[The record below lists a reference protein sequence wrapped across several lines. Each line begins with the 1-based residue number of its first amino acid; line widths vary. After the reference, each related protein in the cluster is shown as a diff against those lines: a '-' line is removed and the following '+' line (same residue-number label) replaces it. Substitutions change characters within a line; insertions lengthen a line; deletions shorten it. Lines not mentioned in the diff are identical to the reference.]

1 MADNLVVVES
11 PAKAKTIKKYL
22 GKDFEVLASYG
33 HVRDLVPK
41 EGAVDPDSGY
51 TMRYQVLEK
60 NERHI
65 ESIARGLAK
74 SKALYL
80 ATDPDRE
87 GEAIAWHLKEIL
99 KSRGELDG
107 KAVHRVVFYEI
118 TRNAIRAAVAQ
129 PRDLSL
135 DLVNAQQARRALD
148 YLVGFNLSPLLWKK
162 VRRGLS
168 AGRVQSPALRMIC
181 EREEEIAAFVKQE
194 YWTLEG
200 EGTHRSPPFPLK
212 LTEYAGKKVEQFSF
226 TNETQAREVE
236 RNIQAAASQAVGRHE
251 PDRGVSGS
259 VAPERLGQLR
269 VIAVDRKQRRRT
281 PAPPFTTSTLQQEA
295 ARKLGYNA
303 RRTMRLAQQLY
314 EGVDLGEGNVGLITY
329 MRTDSVS
336 LAAEAVQEIREVA
349 GRLYG
354 NGEVA
359 EEPRVYK
366 TKSKNAQ
373 EAHEAIRPTSAAVTP
388 GDVEGKIDGDQY
400 RLYSLIWKRAV
411 ASQMAQAI
419 FDTVAV
425 DMLAGPDGP
434 ERHVLRANGST
445 LVKPGFIAVY
455 QEDADDV
462 KSDDGDHVLPPL
474 QDGDLVDL
482 VALRA
487 DQHFTEPPPRYSE
500 ASLVKAL
507 EEHGIGRPSTYATI
521 ISTLQDREYVEM
533 DSRRFVPTDIG
544 KIVNRFLTHHFH
556 RYVEYGFTAAMED
569 ELDAISRGEEEW
581 TQPLDKFWKPF
592 IRQVERIEKNVSRE
606 EVAQA
611 REIGKD
617 PATGKPVSVRMGRY
631 GPFVQIG
638 TKDDVEKPRFA
649 GLRPGQKMD
658 AITLA
663 DAMELFKLP
672 RTLGQT
678 AEGETVVANI
688 GRFGPYVKYGSK
700 YVSLKDDDP
709 YTVTLERALEVIRL
723 KQEADANRIIADFGV
738 DNIQVLNGRYG
749 PYITDGKKNAKVP
762 KDREPKSLTLE
773 ECRVLLAQAPERGKG
788 RFGRGRRGAPKPA
801 AAAPGAAPAAAK
813 GSAKTPRSPAAS
825 AAAPSR
831 PRSPAAGRR
840 AAAAHTAAP
849 RRAKASTERSNGGTA
864 DGGRRR
870 PASAAKKPAKK
881 KSVTRKAARK
891 PSAPRPRGVK

>member
-51 TMRYQVLEK
+51 RMRYQVLAK

-65 ESIARGLAK
+65 ESIARAVAK
-74 SKALYL
+74 SQALYL

-107 KAVHRVVFYEI
+107 KKVHRVVFYEI
-118 TRNAIRAAVAQ
+118 TRNAVRAAVEQ

-181 EREEEIAAFVKQE
+181 EREEEIAAFVAQE

-200 EGTHRSPPFPLK
+200 EGTRQSPPFPLK

-236 RNIQAAASQAVGRHE
+236 RAILDAARHAAAPGAAA
-251 PDRGVSGS
+251 PDL
-259 VAPERLGQLR
+259 LGQLR

-336 LAAEAVQEIREVA
+336 LAAEAVREIREVA

-354 NGEVA
+354 NDEVA
-359 EEPRVYK
+359 EEPRIYK

-373 EAHEAIRPTSAAVTP
+373 EAHEAIRPTSAAITP
-388 GDVEGKIDGDQY
+388 GDVEGKVDGDLH
-400 RLYSLIWKRAV
+400 RLYALIWKRAV

-455 QEDADDV
+455 QEGADDV
-462 KSDDGDHVLPPL
+462 KADEGDHVLPPL
-474 QDGDLVDL
+474 QEGDLVDL
-482 VALRA
+482 VKLHA
-487 DQHFTEPPPRYSE
+487 DQHFTEPPPRFSE

-533 DSRRFVPTDIG
+533 DQRRFIPTDIG
-544 KIVNRFLTHHFH
+544 KIVNRFLTQHFH

-592 IRQVERIEKNVSRE
+592 IRQVEQIEKNVSRE

-611 REIGKD
+611 RELGKD
-617 PATGKPVSVRMGRY
+617 AATGKPVTVRMGRY

-638 TKDDVEKPRFA
+638 TKDDIEKPRFA

-672 RTLGQT
+672 RALGQT
-678 AEGETVVANI
+678 AAGEDIVANI

-700 YVSLKDDDP
+700 YVSLKEDDP

-762 KDREPKSLTLE
+762 KDREPKSVTLE
-773 ECRVLLAQAPERGKG
+773 ECRALLAQAPERGKG
-788 RFGRGRRGAPKPA
+788 RFGRFGRGRSGAKPA
-801 AAAPGAAPAAAK
+801 PGAAAPGAAATAAGRGKNGNART
-813 GSAKTPRSPAAS
+813 ARSPAPTSPSPRPQAKGRGS
-825 AAAPSR
+825 ETARAAAP
-831 PRSPAAGRR
+831 
-840 AAAAHTAAP
+840 H
-849 RRAKASTERSNGGTA
+849 RAKPSAERSNGGKGA
-864 DGGRRR
+864 DGNRRR
-870 PASAAKKPAKK
+870 PAGAAKKPAKSK
-881 KSVTRKAARK
+881 AVVRKPARKATPA
-891 PSAPRPRGVK
+891 RPRGVK

>member
-11 PAKAKTIKKYL
+11 PGKAKTIKKYL

-41 EGAVDPDSGY
+41 EGAVDPERGY
-51 TMRYQVLEK
+51 AMRYQALEK

-65 ESIARGLAK
+65 ESIIRGLAK
-74 SKALYL
+74 SKVLYL

-99 KSRGELDG
+99 KSRGALDG
-107 KAVHRVVFYEI
+107 KAVHRVVFYEV
-118 TRNAIRAAVAQ
+118 TRNAIREAVAH
-129 PRDLSL
+129 PRDLAL

-181 EREEEIAAFVKQE
+181 EREAEIAAFVAQE

-200 EGTHRSPPFPLK
+200 QGTRQSPAFPLK
-212 LTEYAGKKVEQFSF
+212 LTEYAGRKVEQFSF

-236 RNIQAAASQAVGRHE
+236 RTILDAARQAAAHA
-251 PDRGVSGS
+251 D
-259 VAPERLGQLR
+259 AATDRLGQLR

-336 LAAEAVQEIREVA
+336 LAAEAVREIREVA

-354 NGEVA
+354 NDEVA
-359 EEPRVYK
+359 EEPRIYK

-388 GDVEGKIDGDQY
+388 GDVEGKIDGDLH
-400 RLYSLIWKRAV
+400 RLYALIWKRAV
-411 ASQMAQAI
+411 ASQMAQAV

-425 DMLAGPDGP
+425 DMLAGAAGP
-434 ERHVLRANGST
+434 GRHVLRANGST
-445 LVKPGFIAVY
+445 LVKSGFIAVY
-455 QEDADDV
+455 QEGADDV
-462 KSDDGDHVLPPL
+462 KSDEDDHVLPPL
-474 QDGDLVDL
+474 QEGDLVDL
-482 VALRA
+482 LTLRA

-544 KIVNRFLTHHFH
+544 KIVNRFLTDHFH

-592 IRQVERIEKNVSRE
+592 IRQVEQIEKNVSRE

-611 REIGKD
+611 RELGKD
-617 PATGKPVSVRMGRY
+617 AATGKPVTVRMGRY

-672 RTLGQT
+672 RTLGAT
-678 AEGETVVANI
+678 AAGETVITNV

-700 YVSLKDDDP
+700 YVSLKEDDP

-723 KQEADANRIIADFGV
+723 KQEADANRIIIDFGV

-762 KDREPKSLTLE
+762 KERDPKSLTLE
-773 ECRVLLAQAPERGKG
+773 ECRVLVAQAPERGKG
-788 RFGRGRRGAPKPA
+788 RFGRGRRGAAGAKPA
-801 AAAPGAAPAAAK
+801 AAATPATEGKGAAKAPRSPAPPSAPARSRAPAAA
-813 GSAKTPRSPAAS
+813 GHRPEGGH
-825 AAAPSR
+825 AAAPR
-831 PRSPAAGRR
+831 
-840 AAAAHTAAP
+840 H
-849 RRAKASTERSNGGTA
+849 AKASAQRSNGSPTEA
-864 DGGRRR
+864 GRRR
-870 PASAAKKPAKK
+870 PAGAAKKPARSR
-881 KSVTRKAARK
+881 SVARKTARK
-891 PSAPRPRGVK
+891 PPPARPRVK